1 MSRPQ
6 AVKTAVQRLF
16 DRQRDDVQAQ
26 LTDAA
31 SQTADA
37 IAELSAA
44 RSQREGHERL
54 AVNGMAA
61 LAKRLED
68 SRTATSQQLAQQH
81 EWAQQR
87 LLPSFC
93 SSKDYLYRT
102 C

>member
-1 MSRPQ
+1 ML
-6 AVKTAVQRLF
+6 RLF
-16 DRQRDDVQAQ
+16 DRQRDNVLAQ
-26 LTDAA
+26 LVTASGAA
-31 SQTADA
+31 ADA

-54 AVNGMAA
+54 AVDAMAA
-61 LAKRLED
+61 LAKRLEA
-68 SRTATSQQLAQQH
+68 SRAAASQLLAEQH
-81 EWAQQR
+81 AWAQER